1 MNYEEKKAWLW
12 RYRDAQK
19 LLEQLCC
26 RLEEARTAARHTTQ
40 NFSPTPS
47 GSGDGQSLARA
58 VERTDDLEHQVSFQ
72 LAECDALYEEIDDAL
87 QQLEQELG
95 GAGQDPLN
103 ELMRRACREQREA
116 VGSARQQRSDEL
128 DDEVD
133 NAQKAADKAAADR
146 QEFERNPRYW

>member
-58 VERTDDLEHQVSFQ
+58 LERTDDLAHQVSFQ

-87 QQLEQELG
+87 QQLEDFWKYHILKDYYLEGKTWEQIAHDTNYSLSMIYVLRRKAMEQL
-95 GAGQDPLN
+95 PL
-103 ELMRRACREQREA
+103 
-116 VGSARQQRSDEL
+116 
-128 DDEVD
+128 
-133 NAQKAADKAAADR
+133 
-146 QEFERNPRYW
+146 